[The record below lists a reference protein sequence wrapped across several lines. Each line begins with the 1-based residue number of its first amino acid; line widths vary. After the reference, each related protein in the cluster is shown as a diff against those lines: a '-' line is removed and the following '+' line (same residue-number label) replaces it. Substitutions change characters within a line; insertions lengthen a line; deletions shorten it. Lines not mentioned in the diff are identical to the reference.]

1 MLLLAACG
9 GSGSTSGTDDS
20 FSVGVPTFFVQ
31 NLTPGSSG
39 SSYVDYAIW
48 SPLTRVDGQSGKL
61 EMLVADSVESA
72 DNVTWTIKL
81 KKGWT
86 FHDGSPVTAKS
97 FADSWNATALG
108 ANALTGNASMA
119 VFQGYDKLNPPKGK
133 PAAKALSGVQVV
145 DDSTLKVVLNK
156 PNALLPY
163 ILSATAFAPLPES
176 ALKDLKAFATHPI
189 GNGPFKVKNGGWE
202 AGAQEIQ
209 LERYDGYAGTKA
221 AAGEVDLRVYQETG
235 AIYTDF
241 QAGTIDLAL
250 LDGADLASAK
260 KDIPNQVVDVQYP
273 AIVYLS
279 FPLYD
284 SRFANPGVRKA
295 ISMAI
300 DREAIVKSLLAGRAK
315 AATGL
320 APPTLTGGGEAKC
333 ASCTFDPQQAKATLQ
348 AAGGWSGPMVLY
360 TYQDPTN
367 EKVLQAIANQLRTNL
382 GIEKVTFEAQPVGQ
396 LYEGFAAKAVKG
408 PSLLYSGAP
417 YPHIYAMADQMFSA
431 HAPLNVTGYD
441 SKTFAGLLAQ
451 AASDRDAAA
460 TTALAKQGAELAL
473 ADAPIAPLYWPL
485 GGLVHS
491 DKLSGVVP
499 EVLGGARLAVVKVG

>member
-1 MLLLAACG
+1 MKKPRRRLTAALAVLGLVLTGCAG
-9 GSGSTSGTDDS
+9 QSSATDDS
-20 FSVGVPTFFVQ
+20 GTFSAGVPTFFVQ
-31 NLTPGSSG
+31 NLTPGSTG

-61 EMLVADSVESA
+61 EMLVADSIEST
-72 DNVTWTIKL
+72 DNLTWTVKL
-81 KKGWT
+81 KSGWT

-119 VFQGYDKLNPPKGK
+119 VFQGYTAMNPPKGTA
-133 PAAKALSGVQVV
+133 PAKTLSGIQVV
-145 DDSTLKVVLNK
+145 DDSTLKVTLNK

-163 ILSATAFAPLPES
+163 VLSATAFAPLPES
-176 ALKDLKAFATHPI
+176 ATKDLKAFATHPI
-189 GNGPFKVKNGGWE
+189 GNGPFKTSGWD
-202 AGAQEIQ
+202 AGAQEIK

-221 AAGEVDLRVYQETG
+221 AAAGVDLRVYQQTG

-250 LDGADLASAK
+250 LDGADLSKAK
-260 KDIPNQVVDVQYP
+260 KDTPDQVVDVQYP

-284 SRFANPGVRKA
+284 SRFANPELRKA

-300 DREAIVKSLLAGRAK
+300 DREAIVKSLLAGNAK

-320 APPTLTGGGEAKC
+320 APPTLTGGGEATC
-333 ASCTFDPQQAKATLQ
+333 ESCGYDPQKAKATLQ
-348 AAGGWSGPMVLY
+348 AAGGWNGPMVLY

-382 GIEKVTFEAQPVGQ
+382 GIANVTFEAQPI
-396 LYEGFAAKAVKG
+396 
-408 PSLLYSGAP
+408 GAT
-417 YPHIYAMADQMFSA
+417 
-431 HAPLNVTGYD
+431 V
-441 SKTFAGLLAQ
+441 
-451 AASDRDAAA
+451 R
-460 TTALAKQGAELAL
+460 
-473 ADAPIAPLYWPL
+473 
-485 GGLVHS
+485 
-491 DKLSGVVP
+491 
-499 EVLGGARLAVVKVG
+499 RLRR